1 VECDSVCGLWLTRAG
16 NNDEKN
22 AGRDDNVGVCHIIDQ
37 GGALRSALR
46 VLISAS
52 IIPVNHHH
60 QPSILVR
67 QRASTR
73 GCPVISPSYL
83 GISVRRRTTYQ

>member
-1 VECDSVCGLWLTRAG
+1 MECDSVCGLWLTRAG

-46 VLISAS
+46 VLI
-52 IIPVNHHH
+52 IGVMDRRPR
-60 QPSILVR
+60 QP
-67 QRASTR
+67 
-73 GCPVISPSYL
+73 
-83 GISVRRRTTYQ
+83 RRT

>member
-1 VECDSVCGLWLTRAG
+1 MECDSVCGLWLTRAG

-52 IIPVNHHH
+52 IIPYLV
-60 QPSILVR
+60 QPLATSVIAIDMTNGRHPPPNLSMS
-67 QRASTR
+67 STY
-73 GCPVISPSYL
+73 VHDSS
-83 GISVRRRTTYQ
+83 

>member
-1 VECDSVCGLWLTRAG
+1 MECDSVCGLWLTRAG

-22 AGRDDNVGVCHIIDQ
+22 AGRDDNVGMCHIIDQ

-52 IIPVNHHH
+52 IM
-60 QPSILVR
+60 
-67 QRASTR
+67 A
-73 GCPVISPSYL
+73 
-83 GISVRRRTTYQ
+83 RTYPPGVEKWREERW

>member
-1 VECDSVCGLWLTRAG
+1 MECDSVCGLWLTRAG

-52 IIPVNHHH
+52 IIRSIYVSTLHLH
-60 QPSILVR
+60 PSKI
-67 QRASTR
+67 QASCR
-73 GCPVISPSYL
+73 
-83 GISVRRRTTYQ
+83 

>member
-1 VECDSVCGLWLTRAG
+1 MECDSVCGLWLTRAG

-52 IIPVNHHH
+52 IIPKVQYLHQHDPKATATAHFFCHLTSLSLSASALHH
-60 QPSILVR
+60 S
-67 QRASTR
+67 S
-73 GCPVISPSYL
+73 S
-83 GISVRRRTTYQ
+83 

>member
-1 VECDSVCGLWLTRAG
+1 MECDSVCGLWLTRAG

-46 VLISAS
+46 VLIIAS
-52 IIPVNHHH
+52 IICCRKSMP
-60 QPSILVR
+60 
-67 QRASTR
+67 
-73 GCPVISPSYL
+73 
-83 GISVRRRTTYQ
+83 

>member
-1 VECDSVCGLWLTRAG
+1 MECDSVCGLWLTRAG

-52 IIPVNHHH
+52 IIPVW
-60 QPSILVR
+60 SLW
-67 QRASTR
+67 
-73 GCPVISPSYL
+73 
-83 GISVRRRTTYQ
+83 

>member
-22 AGRDDNVGVCHIIDQ
+22 AGRDDNVGMCHIIDQ

-52 IIPVNHHH
+52 IIPKI
-60 QPSILVR
+60 QAR
-67 QRASTR
+67 EDF
-73 GCPVISPSYL
+73 
-83 GISVRRRTTYQ
+83 